1 MAGDKKLETYA
12 IVQTGG
18 KQYKVEKGDVI
29 RVESIPEPDGG
40 QIELRDVRLVS
51 RNGEVFLGSPT
62 VKGAKVTAEVV
73 EHAKSKKVVVFK
85 YKSKTRY
92 RRRTGHRQ
100 QYTDLKV
107 TRISYRRTKNKETDG
122 S

>member
-1 MAGDKKLETYA
+1 METYA

-29 RVESIPEPDGG
+29 SVESIPEPDGG

-62 VKGAKVTAEVV
+62 VKGAKVTAEVL
-73 EHAKSKKVVVFK
+73 EHVKGKKVVVFK
-85 YKSKTRY
+85 YKPKIRY

-107 TRISYRRTKNKETDG
+107 TRISYRRTKEKETDG